1 MENLWGFFERFGVMQ
16 QGGPMTFTNL
26 LNMGDDQQQNT
37 HVGEPPVFAQSH
49 GEQHS
54 ASQPEKPHQR
64 VKQFHFSVEE
74 DKLLVSCW
82 LNVSLDPILSNMAM
96 CGFHNPQYTQDS
108 EQSNRP

>member
-1 MENLWGFFERFGVMQ
+1 MENLWGFLERFGVMQ